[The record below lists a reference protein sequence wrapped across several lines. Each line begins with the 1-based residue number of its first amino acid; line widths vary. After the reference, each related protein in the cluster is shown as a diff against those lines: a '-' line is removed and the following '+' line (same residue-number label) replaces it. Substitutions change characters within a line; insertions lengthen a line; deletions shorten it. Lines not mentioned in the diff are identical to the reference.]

1 MVVNNAMNRFY
12 HFIFYIICDRNTI
25 SVGVEVVNRSHTH
38 NCQRSRSWR
47 YLVVLFFSIHNIV
60 PEFYPSY
67 IQVAGSGPHT
77 FSVGSMEA
85 TYFL

>member
-1 MVVNNAMNRFY
+1 MVVNNATNRLY
-12 HFIFYIICDRNTI
+12 NFIFYICDHNTI

-38 NCQRSRSWR
+38 NCQRSPSWR

-67 IQVAGSGPHT
+67 IQVAESGPPT